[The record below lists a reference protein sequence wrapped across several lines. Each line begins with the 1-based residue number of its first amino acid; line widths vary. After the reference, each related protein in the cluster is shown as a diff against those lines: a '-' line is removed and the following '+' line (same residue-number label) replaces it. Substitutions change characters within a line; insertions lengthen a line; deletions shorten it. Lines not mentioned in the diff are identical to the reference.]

1 MPLGC
6 VIFGKRIKA
15 CDALACGRLLSPGAS
30 RSSGFEIMQPNG
42 PPVELVSVAER
53 QEAVAEKLL
62 CYDQS
67 AGTQPQG
74 AKHDVVFAIMVQVL

>member
-1 MPLGC
+1 MQQ
-6 VIFGKRIKA
+6 
-15 CDALACGRLLSPGAS
+15 LSGLTA
-30 RSSGFEIMQPNG
+30 NG

-67 AGTQPQG
+67 PGTQPEG
-74 AKHDVVFAIMVQVL
+74 AKHGVVFASHGTSCLWYTRVAVQV